1 MISNDKHQV
10 GANNKSLYKNSK
22 FHSKIKTVATPTNP
36 GLVTNDTSGSF
47 TLTQEKIKNRSTSD
61 LLSQFNNL
69 IKLDMFIVDI
79 EGNKPRAKTP
89 STRSERGFPPSVKLH
104 SLLA

>member
-10 GANNKSLYKNSK
+10 GANNKISLYKNSK
-22 FHSKIKTVATPTNP
+22 IHSTPTDP

-61 LLSQFNNL
+61 LLSKFNNL

-79 EGNKPRAKTP
+79 QGNKPRAKTP